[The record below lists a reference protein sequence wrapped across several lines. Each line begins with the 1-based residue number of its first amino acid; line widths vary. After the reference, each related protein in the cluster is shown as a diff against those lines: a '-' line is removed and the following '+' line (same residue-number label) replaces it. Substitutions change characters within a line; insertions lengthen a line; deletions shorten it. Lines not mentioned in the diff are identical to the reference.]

1 MKIKR
6 FFAPDIRQ
14 AIRRVRET
22 LGPDAVIL
30 SNKNVEGGIEL
41 VAAIDYDEAAFATK
55 LPPRD
60 GAAGSPPA
68 DADAATPAAG
78 AKAAPRAG
86 RPEWSQ
92 DPAIVEMRREM
103 QNLRRLMENEL
114 GGLAWRDLGER
125 RPEARELLR
134 RLLELGLPAAMARTL
149 TERVG
154 DEADPDQLWRKAL
167 YVLAGGLRAAEADLL
182 DAGGVVAVVGPTGVG
197 KTTTIAKL
205 AARFVMRHGA
215 RHLALVSTDDFRIG
229 AREQLHTYGRILN
242 VPVKSAGSLEELEA
256 TLNGLADR
264 RLVLIDTAG
273 MGPRDLRLQEQ
284 LGLLQVGDR
293 PVRRYLAL
301 AANTE
306 RTALERAVKAFCQVP
321 PAACILT
328 KIDEAGRLGGLLA
341 TLIANRLPAAYVTD
355 GQRVPEDLHL
365 ARTHTLVTRAAQL
378 IEEAAADDGAADAH
392 FAMALGGTAAHA
404 QL

>member
-30 SNKNVEGGIEL
+30 SNKSVEGGIEL
-41 VAAIDYDEAAFATK
+41 VAAIDYDEAAFA
-55 LPPRD
+55 
-60 GAAGSPPA
+60 AAQPTPDKVAEAAPA
-68 DADAATPAAG
+68 DATEPAAR
-78 AKAAPRAG
+78 PRSTP
-86 RPEWSQ
+86 RPARVEWSQ

-103 QNLRRLMENEL
+103 QTLRRLMENEL
-114 GGLAWRDLGER
+114 GGLAWRDLGQR
-125 RPEARELLR
+125 RPESRELLR
-134 RLLELGLPAAMARTL
+134 RLLDLGLPGAMARGL
-149 TERVG
+149 SERLG
-154 DEADPDQLWRKAL
+154 DESDLEQLWRKAL
-167 YVLAGGLRAAEADLL
+167 YLLAHGLQTVADDLL
-182 DAGGVVAVVGPTGVG
+182 DAGGVVAIVGPTGVG

-256 TLNGLADR
+256 TLNALTDR

-284 LGLLQVGDR
+284 LAMLRVGDR
-293 PVRRYLAL
+293 PVRRFLAL

-306 RTALERAVKAFCQVP
+306 RTALERAVQAFCQVQP
-321 PAACILT
+321 DACVLT
-328 KIDEAGRLGGLLA
+328 KLDEAGRLGGPIA
-341 TLIANRLPAAYVTD
+341 TLIAHRLPAAYVTD

-365 ARTHTLVTRAAQL
+365 ARAHTLVTRAAQM
-378 IEEAAADDGAADAH
+378 IDASAPSDAADAH
-392 FAMALGGTAAHA
+392 YYLALGGTLANAHA
-404 QL
+404 

>member
-30 SNKNVEGGIEL
+30 SNKSVEGGIEL
-41 VAAIDYDEAAFATK
+41 VAAIDYDEAAFAASVPVREQTAEQ
-55 LPPRD
+55 P
-60 GAAGSPPA
+60 ST
-68 DADAATPAAG
+68 ATPAPE
-78 AKAAPRAG
+78 AKVAKRRTPV
-86 RPEWSQ
+86 EWSQ

-103 QNLRRLMENEL
+103 QTLRRLMENEL

-134 RLLELGLPAAMARTL
+134 RLLELGLPAGMARTL

-154 DEADPDQLWRKAL
+154 EEADPDQLWRKAL
-167 YVLAGGLRAAEADLL
+167 YLLANGLRTAEADLL

-242 VPVKSAGSLEELEA
+242 VPVKSAGSLEELDA
-256 TLNGLADR
+256 TLNALADR

-273 MGPRDLRLQEQ
+273 MGPSDLRLQEQ
-284 LGLLQVGDR
+284 LAMLRVGDR

-306 RTALERAVKAFCQVP
+306 RTALERAVKAFCQVAP
-321 PAACILT
+321 DACVLT

-341 TLIANRLPAAYVTD
+341 TLIANQLPAAYVTD

-378 IEEAAADDGAADAH
+378 IEESTAEDGAADAH
-392 FAMALGGTAAHA
+392 FAMALGGAASHA
-404 QL
+404 HL

>member
-30 SNKNVEGGIEL
+30 SNKSVEGGIEL
-41 VAAIDYDEAAFATK
+41 VAAIDYDESAFAT
-55 LPPRD
+55 PPVRETV
-60 GAAGSPPA
+60 AAVAPA
-68 DADAATPAAG
+68 AEPAATPAAQVRSE
-78 AKAAPRAG
+78 PRAA
-86 RPEWSQ
+86 RVEWSQ

-103 QNLRRLMENEL
+103 QTLRRLMENEL

-125 RPEARELLR
+125 RPGARELLR
-134 RLLELGLPAAMARTL
+134 RLLELGLPAAMARAL

-154 DEADPDQLWRKAL
+154 DEAEPEQLWRKAL
-167 YVLAGGLRAAEADLL
+167 YVLANSLRAAEADLL
-182 DAGGVVAVVGPTGVG
+182 DAGGVVAMVGPTGVG

-205 AARFVMRHGA
+205 AARFVMRHGG

-229 AREQLHTYGRILN
+229 GREQLHTYGRILN
-242 VPVKSAGSLEELEA
+242 VPVKSAGSLEELDA
-256 TLNGLADR
+256 TLNALADR

-273 MGPRDLRLQEQ
+273 MGPGDLRLQEQ
-284 LGLLQVGDR
+284 LAMLRVGDR

-321 PAACILT
+321 PDACVLT
-328 KIDEAGRLGGLLA
+328 KLDEAGRLGGLLA
-341 TLIANRLPAAYVTD
+341 TLIANQLPAAYVTD

-378 IEEAAADDGAADAH
+378 IEDAAAHDGAADAQI
-392 FAMALGGTAAHA
+392 ALALGGATAHA
-404 QL
+404 HL

>member
-30 SNKNVEGGIEL
+30 SNRSVEGGIEL
-41 VAAIDYDEAAFATK
+41 VAAIDYDEAAFAAAQ
-55 LPPRD
+55 P
-60 GAAGSPPA
+60 GAGGPAEAAPA
-68 DADAATPAAG
+68 DA
-78 AKAAPRAG
+78 AKPEDRPRPAPRAP
-86 RPEWSQ
+86 RVEWSQ

-103 QNLRRLMENEL
+103 QTLRRLMENEL
-114 GGLAWRDLGER
+114 GGLAWRDLGQR
-125 RPEARELLR
+125 RPESRELLR
-134 RLLELGLPAAMARTL
+134 RLLDLGLPGTMARGL
-149 TERVG
+149 SERLG
-154 DEADPDQLWRKAL
+154 DESDLEQLWRKAL
-167 YVLAGGLRAAEADLL
+167 YLLAHGLQVAETDLL

-256 TLNGLADR
+256 TLNALTDR

-284 LGLLQVGDR
+284 LAMLRVGDR
-293 PVRRYLAL
+293 PVRRFLAL

-321 PAACILT
+321 PDACVLT
-328 KIDEAGRLGGLLA
+328 KLDEAGRFGGLIA
-341 TLIANRLPAAYVTD
+341 TLIAHRLPAAYVTD

-365 ARTHTLVTRAAQL
+365 ARAHTLVTRAAQM
-378 IEEAAADDGAADAH
+378 IDASAQADAADAH
-392 FAMALGGTAAHA
+392 YYLALGGTLANAHA
-404 QL
+404 

>member
-30 SNKNVEGGIEL
+30 SNKTVEGGIEL
-41 VAAIDYDEAAFATK
+41 VAAIDYDEAAFAARS
-55 LPPRD
+55 PAREQ
-60 GAAGSPPA
+60 AAEQA
-68 DADAATPAAG
+68 PAAE
-78 AKAAPRAG
+78 APTAEVKAAPR
-86 RPEWSQ
+86 RTRVEWSQ

-103 QNLRRLMENEL
+103 QTLRRLMENEL

-125 RPEARELLR
+125 RPEVRELLR
-134 RLLELGLPAAMARTL
+134 RLLELGLPAGMARTL

-167 YVLAGGLRAAEADLL
+167 YLLVSGLRTAEADLL

-242 VPVKSAGSLEELEA
+242 VPVKSAGSLEELDA
-256 TLNGLADR
+256 TLNALADR

-284 LGLLQVGDR
+284 LAMLRVGDR

-306 RTALERAVKAFCQVP
+306 RTALERAVKAFCEVP
-321 PAACILT
+321 PDACVLT

-341 TLIANRLPAAYVTD
+341 TLIANQLPVAYVTD

-378 IEEAAADDGAADAH
+378 IEESTGEDGAAEAH
-392 FAMALGGTAAHA
+392 FAMALGGGAAHA
-404 QL
+404 HL

>member
-30 SNKNVEGGIEL
+30 SNKNVDGGIEL
-41 VAAIDYDEAAFATK
+41 VAAIDYDEAAFAA
-55 LPPRD
+55 R
-60 GAAGSPPA
+60 SPVREQTA
-68 DADAATPAAG
+68 EQAPAAE
-78 AKAAPRAG
+78 APTAEVKAAPR
-86 RPEWSQ
+86 RTRVDWSQ

-103 QNLRRLMENEL
+103 QTLRRLMENEL

-134 RLLELGLPAAMARTL
+134 RLLELGLPAGMARTL

-154 DEADPDQLWRKAL
+154 EEADPDQLWRKAL
-167 YVLAGGLRAAEADLL
+167 YLLANGLRTAEADLL

-242 VPVKSAGSLEELEA
+242 VPVKSAGSLEELDA
-256 TLNGLADR
+256 TLNALADR

-273 MGPRDLRLQEQ
+273 MGPSDLRLQEQ
-284 LGLLQVGDR
+284 LAMLRVGDR

-306 RTALERAVKAFCQVP
+306 RTALERAVKAFCQVAP
-321 PAACILT
+321 DACVLT

-341 TLIANRLPAAYVTD
+341 TLIANQLPAAYVTD

-378 IEEAAADDGAADAH
+378 IEESTAEDDAADAH
-392 FAMALGGTAAHA
+392 FAMALGGAASHA
-404 QL
+404 HL

>member
-30 SNKNVEGGIEL
+30 SNKTVEGGIEL
-41 VAAIDYDEAAFATK
+41 VAAIDYDEAAFAAQASA
-55 LPPRD
+55 R
-60 GAAGSPPA
+60 
-68 DADAATPAAG
+68 DAAAESLPAPASTPVSALR
-78 AKAAPRAG
+78 AKALPHATRV
-86 RPEWSQ
+86 EWSQ

-103 QNLRRLMENEL
+103 QTLRRLMENEL

-134 RLLELGLPAAMARTL
+134 RLLELGLPGAMARAL

-154 DEADPDQLWRKAL
+154 EEADADQLWRKAL
-167 YVLAGGLRAAEADLL
+167 YLLASGLRSAEADLL

-284 LGLLQVGDR
+284 LAMLRVGDR

-301 AANTE
+301 AANAE
-306 RTALERAVKAFCQVP
+306 RTALERSVRAFCQVP
-321 PAACILT
+321 PEACVLT
-328 KIDEAGRLGGLLA
+328 KLDEAGRLGGLLA
-341 TLIANRLPAAYVTD
+341 TLIANRIPVAYVTD
-355 GQRVPEDLHL
+355 GQRVPEDLHP

-378 IEEAAADDGAADAH
+378 VEESAAEDGVADARI
-392 FAMALGGTAAHA
+392 AMALGEVATHA
-404 QL
+404 QV

>member
-30 SNKNVEGGIEL
+30 SNKTVEGGIEL
-41 VAAIDYDEAAFATK
+41 VAAIDYDEAAFAARA
-55 LPPRD
+55 PVREQ
-60 GAAGSPPA
+60 AAEQAPA
-68 DADAATPAAG
+68 TEAPTAEV
-78 AKAAPRAG
+78 KAAPR
-86 RPEWSQ
+86 RTRVEWSQ

-103 QNLRRLMENEL
+103 QTLRRLMENEL

-125 RPEARELLR
+125 RPEVRELLR
-134 RLLELGLPAAMARTL
+134 RLLELGLPAGMARTL

-167 YVLAGGLRAAEADLL
+167 YLLANGLRTAEADLL

-242 VPVKSAGSLEELEA
+242 VPVKSAGSIEELDA
-256 TLNGLADR
+256 TLNALADR

-284 LGLLQVGDR
+284 LAMLRVGDR

-306 RTALERAVKAFCQVP
+306 RTALERAVKAFCEVP
-321 PAACILT
+321 PDACVLT

-341 TLIANRLPAAYVTD
+341 TLIANQLPAAYVTD

-378 IEEAAADDGAADAH
+378 IEESTAEDGVAEAH
-392 FAMALGGTAAHA
+392 FAMALGGVAAHA
-404 QL
+404 HL

>member
-30 SNKNVEGGIEL
+30 SNKSVEGGIEL
-41 VAAIDYDEAAFATK
+41 VAAIDYDEAAFAASLPKHDQETETK
-55 LPPRD
+55 
-60 GAAGSPPA
+60 PA
-68 DADAATPAAG
+68 PVAS
-78 AKAAPRAG
+78 AKAQDQTKVAPKPARV
-86 RPEWSQ
+86 EWSQ
-92 DPAIVEMRREM
+92 DPAIVAMRREM
-103 QNLRRLMENEL
+103 QTLRRLMENEL
-114 GGLAWRDLGER
+114 GGLAWRDLGQR
-125 RPEARELLR
+125 RPESREVLR
-134 RLLELGLPAAMARTL
+134 RLLDLGLPGAMARGL
-149 TERVG
+149 TERLG
-154 DEADPDQLWRKAL
+154 DEADLEQLWRKAL
-167 YVLAGGLRAAEADLL
+167 YVLANGLLSADSDLL
-182 DAGGVVAVVGPTGVG
+182 DAGGIIALIGPTGVG

-242 VPVKSAGSLEELEA
+242 VPVKSAGSLEELET
-256 TLNGLADR
+256 TLNSLADR

-284 LGLLQVGDR
+284 LAMLRVGER

-306 RTALERAVKAFCQVP
+306 RTALERAVKAFSQVRP
-321 PAACILT
+321 DACVLT
-328 KIDEAGRLGGLLA
+328 KLDEAGRLGGPLA
-341 TLIANRLPAAYVTD
+341 ALIANRLPAAYVTD
-355 GQRVPEDLHL
+355 GQRVPEDLHP
-365 ARTHTLVTRAAQL
+365 ARAHTLVTRAAQM
-378 IEEAAADDGAADAH
+378 IDATAQDDVADTQ
-392 FAMALGGTAAHA
+392 FLLALGGTVANAHV
-404 QL
+404 

>member
-30 SNKNVEGGIEL
+30 SNKSVEGGIEL
-41 VAAIDYDEAAFATK
+41 VAAIDYDEAAFAAAQ
-55 LPPRD
+55 PRPEKPVD
-60 GAAGSPPA
+60 TAPA
-68 DADAATPAAG
+68 DAAAAEDQPQL
-78 AKAAPRAG
+78 APRAP
-86 RPEWSQ
+86 RVEWSQ

-103 QNLRRLMENEL
+103 QTLRRLMENEL
-114 GGLAWRDLGER
+114 GGLAWRDLGQR
-125 RPEARELLR
+125 RPESRELLR
-134 RLLELGLPAAMARTL
+134 RLLDLGLPGAMARGL
-149 TERVG
+149 SERLG
-154 DEADPDQLWRKAL
+154 DESDLEQLWRKAL
-167 YVLAGGLRAAEADLL
+167 YLLAHGLQAAEADLL
-182 DAGGVVAVVGPTGVG
+182 DAGGVVAIVGPTGVG

-242 VPVKSAGSLEELEA
+242 VPVKSAGSLDELEA
-256 TLNGLADR
+256 TLNGLTDR

-284 LGLLQVGDR
+284 LAMLRVGDR
-293 PVRRYLAL
+293 PVRRFLAL

-306 RTALERAVKAFCQVP
+306 RTRAVKAFCQVAP
-321 PAACILT
+321 DACVLT
-328 KIDEAGRLGGLLA
+328 KLDEAGRLGGLIA
-341 TLIANRLPAAYVTD
+341 TLIAHRLPAAYVTD

-365 ARTHTLVTRAAQL
+365 ARPHTLVTRAAQM
-378 IEEAAADDGAADAH
+378 IDASAQSDAADAH
-392 FAMALGGTAAHA
+392 YYLALGGTLANAHA
-404 QL
+404 

>member
-30 SNKNVEGGIEL
+30 SNKTVEGGIEL
-41 VAAIDYDEAAFATK
+41 VAAIDYDEAAFAARS
-55 LPPRD
+55 PAREQ
-60 GAAGSPPA
+60 AAEQAPA
-68 DADAATPAAG
+68 TEAPTAEV
-78 AKAAPRAG
+78 KAAPR
-86 RPEWSQ
+86 RTRVEWSQ

-103 QNLRRLMENEL
+103 QTLRRLMENEL

-125 RPEARELLR
+125 RPEVRELLR
-134 RLLELGLPAAMARTL
+134 RLLELGLPAGMARTL

-167 YVLAGGLRAAEADLL
+167 YLLANGLRTAEADLL

-242 VPVKSAGSLEELEA
+242 VPVKSAGSLEELDA
-256 TLNGLADR
+256 TLNALADR

-284 LGLLQVGDR
+284 LAMLRVGDR

-306 RTALERAVKAFCQVP
+306 RTALERAVKAFCEVP
-321 PAACILT
+321 PDACVLT

-341 TLIANRLPAAYVTD
+341 TLIANQLPAAYVTD

-378 IEEAAADDGAADAH
+378 IEESTAEDGVAEAH
-392 FAMALGGTAAHA
+392 FAMALGGVAAHA
-404 QL
+404 HL

>member
-30 SNKNVEGGIEL
+30 SNRSVEGGIEL
-41 VAAIDYDEAAFATK
+41 VAAIDYDETAFTAKGGPLSGAGQAAEQRQVAE
-55 LPPRD
+55 
-60 GAAGSPPA
+60 GQAA
-68 DADAATPAAG
+68 AAQAV
-78 AKAAPRAG
+78 APQARI
-86 RPEWSQ
+86 EWSQ

-103 QNLRRLMENEL
+103 QTLRRLMENEL

-125 RPEARELLR
+125 RPKARELMR

-167 YVLAGGLRAAEADLL
+167 YLLANGLRANEADLL
-182 DAGGVVAVVGPTGVG
+182 DEGGVVAVVGPTGVG

-215 RHLALVSTDDFRIG
+215 RHLALVSTDDFRVG

-256 TLNGLADR
+256 TLNALADR

-284 LGLLQVGDR
+284 IAMLRVGDR
-293 PVRRYLAL
+293 PVHRYLAL

-321 PAACILT
+321 PHACVLT

-341 TLIANRLPAAYVTD
+341 TLIANHLPAAYVTD

-365 ARTHTLVTRAAQL
+365 ARAHALVSRAAQL
-378 IEEAAADDGAADAH
+378 IDEATVDDGMADAH
-392 FAMALGGTAAHA
+392 FAMALGGGAAHA
-404 QL
+404 HL